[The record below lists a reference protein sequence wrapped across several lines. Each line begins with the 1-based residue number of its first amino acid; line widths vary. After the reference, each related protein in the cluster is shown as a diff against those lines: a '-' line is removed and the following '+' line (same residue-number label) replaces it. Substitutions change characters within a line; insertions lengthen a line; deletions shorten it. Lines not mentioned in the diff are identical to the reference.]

1 MKKRK
6 ISRLKI
12 ENFKPF
18 EDASLDFRTAA
29 MITLDG
35 PNGFG
40 KTSIFD
46 ALELLFTGGIS
57 RITKINEAT
66 IPKNFKQKQFAENI
80 YWNRNQLGNIA
91 IKAELSDPETGESI
105 ILARIAETSEL
116 KNPANNSPDDFRIFK
131 LYKLATL
138 EPDSPRHEVATGFLE
153 EILGEN
159 FLKNFAV
166 LNYLEQ
172 GQNRYL
178 YSKKANERKEGIN
191 HLINVEKLTAQISK
205 LGELEKYLTANFT
218 GKEHVQHKK
227 DLEEEVERLSKLIQD
242 TSTDISYTRLSTASP
257 TPSWDMQNPIF
268 SDGEDGIEQLLNE
281 VENIRKIHANYGEV
295 LVRRKNQSL
304 DSFVSRDGD
313 IKLALQIGS
322 QIPRLDH
329 LKNLNTLLLNLKSD
343 IGIFQKPVANI
354 DIGDLAKFKTPIS
367 TASIEGLLNSRNT
380 LLNLSSDAD
389 QKLSALLN
397 AQKHLLEKHQDCTNI
412 DSENCPYC
420 GFDWKTKDALRQ
432 AVEITA
438 SDFRSRIAESAANLE
453 KINNQLQQ
461 EIHIEL
467 GKLKSKQDSES
478 KDFNEGLYRE
488 LIGAEAKFPIL
499 QDILKVLSS
508 YNIQPPPI
516 YASESSTV
524 DILFNSARSTI
535 LSAKTPEQ
543 DSLPENWE
551 TTLKISFAKEDD
563 ILSLPVDG
571 LVQKEHF
578 LKTEREKL
586 NNKEYQEC
594 LKKLREVEQK
604 LSAADKAKTKVVK
617 IRKALDKTAQDY
629 AKRTISDIEL
639 LFHIYSGRLIQNYQR
654 GLGLF
659 ITSGKGD
666 VLKFNTA
673 EKSEHDAILSMSS
686 GQIASLGLAFFL
698 TLNRVYAN
706 NSFILIDD
714 PVQSMDE
721 INVAS
726 LSDLLRVEL
735 PDRQILLSNH
745 ELEVSTYMRYKFKR
759 AGLAQASISM
769 LNKQ

>member
-1 MKKRK
+1 MKKWK

-18 EDASLDFRTAA
+18 EDTLFDFRKAA

-46 ALELLFTGGIS
+46 ALELLFTGSIS
-57 RITKINEAT
+57 RIKKINEAT
-66 IPKNFKQKQFAENI
+66 IAKNFKQKQFTENI
-80 YWNRNQLGNIA
+80 YWNRSQLGDIA
-91 IKAELSDPETGESI
+91 IKAELADTDTGENI

-116 KNPANNSPDDFRIFK
+116 VNPANNSPDDFRIFK

-138 EPDSPRHEVATGFLE
+138 EPDSPREEVTADFLE

-159 FLKNFAV
+159 FLKNFAI

-178 YSKKANERKEGIN
+178 YSKKANERKDGIN
-191 HLINVEKLTAQISK
+191 HLINVEKLTNQISR
-205 LGELEKYLTANFT
+205 LSDLEKHITSNFT
-218 GKEHVQHKK
+218 GKEHVQIKNNLK
-227 DLEEEVERLSKLIQD
+227 EKAERLSKLIQD
-242 TSTDISYTRLSTASP
+242 SSIDISYKRLSTASP
-257 TPSWDMQNPIF
+257 TPSWDLQNPIF
-268 SDGEDGIEQLLNE
+268 SDGEGDFEQLLNE
-281 VENIRKIHANYGEV
+281 VGKVKKIHANYEEV
-295 LVRRKNQSL
+295 LTRRRNKSL
-304 DSFVSRDGD
+304 DSFISKEAD

-322 QIPRLDH
+322 QIPRLEP
-329 LKNLNTLLLNLKSD
+329 LKNLNILLLNLKND
-343 IGIFQKPVANI
+343 VELLQKPASNI
-354 DIGDLAKFKTPIS
+354 DISDIAKFKTPVLL
-367 TASIEGLLNSRNT
+367 TNIEGLLTSRNE
-380 LLNLSSDAD
+380 LLSLNSDAD
-389 QKLSALLN
+389 QKLTALLN
-397 AQKHLLEKHQDCTNI
+397 AQAHLLEKHQECGSIED
-412 DSENCPYC
+412 EKCPYC
-420 GFDWKTKDALRQ
+420 GFDWETKDSLLQ

-453 KINNQLQQ
+453 RITNQLQQ
-461 EIHIEL
+461 EANIEL
-467 GKLKSKQDSES
+467 AKLKSKRDIES
-478 KDFNEGLYRE
+478 KGFDENLYKA
-488 LIGAEAKFPIL
+488 LIGAEVKFPTI
-499 QDILKVLSS
+499 QETLKTLST
-508 YNIQPPPI
+508 YKIQPPPVYI
-516 YASESSTV
+516 PDSSEV
-524 DILFNSARSTI
+524 DILFNAASDII
-535 LSAKTPEQ
+535 LSSKTPEK
-543 DSLPENWE
+543 DTLPENWSI
-551 TTLKISFAKEDD
+551 TLKVSFSEENGISLLSADD
-563 ILSLPVDG
+563 LD
-571 LVQKEHF
+571 QKEHF
-578 LKTEREKL
+578 LKTEYEKR
-586 NNKEYQEC
+586 NNKEYQET
-594 LKKLREVEQK
+594 LTKFRAAEQI
-604 LSAADKAKTKVVK
+604 LSAAEKTKNKV
-617 IRKALDKTAQDY
+617 ITLRKALDKTAQSY
-629 AKRTISDIEL
+629 AKKTISDIEL

-686 GQIASLGLAFFL
+686 GQIASLGMAFFL
-698 TLNRVYAN
+698 TLNRVYAS

-759 AGLAQASISM
+759 GGLSQASISM
-769 LNKQ
+769 LKQQ